1 MTIIDI
7 KKISSEDLLQELID
21 SKVLEKHTYFTVN
34 KRSKEIR
41 NLLKNIEKY
50 VVEAVDKEIN
60 L

>member
-1 MTIIDI
+1 MTDI

-21 SKVLEKHTYFTVN
+21 REVLEKHTYFTVN
-34 KRSKEIR
+34 ERSKEIS

-50 VVEAVDKEIN
+50 VVEVMDKEIN